1 MFERVTDTIRSRTRS
16 EWEVYFKE
24 RLNWVREYS
33 QANGEKAAIAGFL
46 LGILVV
52 VFYQLALI
60 IACVTIV
67 ACQLVLILSESPR
80 KNH

>member
-1 MFERVTDTIRSRTRS
+1 MFERVTDTIRSRSRS